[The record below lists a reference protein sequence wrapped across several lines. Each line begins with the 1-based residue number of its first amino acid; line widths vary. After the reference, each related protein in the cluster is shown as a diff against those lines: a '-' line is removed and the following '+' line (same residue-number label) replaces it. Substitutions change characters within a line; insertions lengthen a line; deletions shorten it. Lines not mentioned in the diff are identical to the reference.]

1 MGNFLAFLWAALFV
15 GAVQNLVLVGGYGA
29 SEAFRMAAKPK
40 WLAIQSAFISLF
52 SVLLA
57 VIAGLLDRL
66 SCVATLS
73 PYLHFLVYVGILLVL
88 YFLIC
93 AAVLLLKADKRL
105 ISRLGVGALN
115 SLVLAVPLINRYS
128 GFSLFEAA
136 GTGLGA
142 GVAFCFSVLLISAG
156 LEKLRE
162 NDEIPLAFRGSPAL
176 FIYTALIALG
186 LAALS
191 GRALTL

>member
-1 MGNFLAFLWAALFV
+1 MNNFFAVVSAALFV
-15 GAVQNLVLVGGYGA
+15 GAVQNLVLVGGYGS

-40 WLAIQSAFISLF
+40 WLAVLSWFISMF
-52 SVLLA
+52 SLLLA
-57 VIAGLLDRL
+57 VIASLIDKLPT
-66 SCVATLS
+66 VAALS

-88 YFLIC
+88 YFLAC
-93 AAVLLLKADKRL
+93 TAAFLLGATKRL
-105 ISRLGVGALN
+105 ISRLGIGAFN

-128 GFSLFEAA
+128 GFTVFEAA

-142 GVAFCFSVLLISAG
+142 GLAFGFSVLLISAG
-156 LEKLRE
+156 FKRLRE
-162 NDEIPLAFRGSPAL
+162 NDEIPPAFRGSASL

-191 GRALTL
+191 GRALTI